1 MDLDGLSVF
10 LVVGLARI
18 LVESHEQVANDR
30 IEEAIGFGNWSM
42 FTAVLFGWAIRLIP
56 EFAVA
61 LLNRLPYQEVVLSA
75 LE

>member
-1 MDLDGLSVF
+1 
-10 LVVGLARI
+10 
-18 LVESHEQVANDR
+18 
-30 IEEAIGFGNWSM
+30 M